1 MGFGLFF
8 TKWLFRYLNTT
19 ILITL
24 VIISCTTLF
33 FKVINYC
40 RKENTTLY
48 KPINQ
53 KTAFYGATETSTSS
67 NDEGNDDVS
76 SANTIIPTELSMS
89 EPWLAYNWT
98 RLFMSGIQLGLLV
111 YMALSLDES
120 NIDIIVE
127 GRLSDL
133 IHMYYARIAFWV
145 CIILIYFS
153 YNSRN

>member
-1 MGFGLFF
+1 
-8 TKWLFRYLNTT
+8 
-19 ILITL
+19 
-24 VIISCTTLF
+24 
-33 FKVINYC
+33 
-40 RKENTTLY
+40 
-48 KPINQ
+48 
-53 KTAFYGATETSTSS
+53 
-67 NDEGNDDVS
+67 
-76 SANTIIPTELSMS
+76 MS